1 MVFSFGQPR
10 KKEAQR
16 LLEDKK
22 AFYDALGR
30 ADPAAIRLL
39 AGKIAGNV
47 RQAALRATLSIEDAE
62 ELVHDAVVVTI
73 ANIQSQAF
81 LFSDFS
87 PVAYANGVAR
97 KLIAN
102 RARAK
107 KPIQETLENNEMFS
121 DYDPEAYFNNKELER
136 LIGKLLG
143 KLGENCQQ
151 LLRLKYFDNLRDQ
164 EIVDQQLTPYN
175 STNSLKSKRNQCMGK
190 LIEIAKASGLLE
202 EI

>member
-1 MVFSFGQPR
+1 MVFSFVLPR

-16 LLEDKK
+16 FLEDNK

-30 ADPAAIRLL
+30 AEPGAIRVL

-47 RQAALRATLSIEDAE
+47 RQAALRAALSTEDAE

-73 ANIQSQAF
+73 ANIQNQTF

-87 PVAYANGVAR
+87 PVAYANGVVR

-102 RARAK
+102 RVRAR
-107 KPIQETLENNEMFS
+107 KPAQEALEDNEMFS
-121 DYDPEAYFNNKELER
+121 DYDPEIYLNNKELEH

-164 EIVDQQLTPYN
+164 EIVDQQLTPYH

-190 LIEIAKASGLLE
+190 LIELAKASGLLD